1 MFRKF
6 FPLAVGLILGGVRP
20 AQAQVDPYPRSLL
33 QLGYDQSVSGQGPES
48 IYAYYYYNDPEF
60 RRTNVALRLAVAPV
74 YFYGEIGFRRVL
86 PSTDVGI
93 GIRGGAFGDNYYE
106 VRQGE
111 YYKRESFNGSGGG
124 TSLNLYHLV
133 NPGRLIPLHA
143 VVQGGANYAAYDAT
157 RKTEDDFQLPDNGMN
172 TFARAGLRFG
182 GKEPMLYPELAMEL
196 SIWYERAWRF
206 NDGAYG
212 WNGDRQVE
220 STTARYW
227 LYAGLNYA
235 WTNTGHQFTLA
246 VTAGGSDDADRFSA
260 FRLGGVLPLAAE
272 FPLALPGYYY
282 QEISARRFVHMSAAY
297 VLPLSRD
304 HHWQLRLEAASA
316 YVDYLPGFEQP
327 GNWQTGVGPGL
338 SYTSK
343 SEVWRVVLRYGYAVN
358 ALRNGHEGGS
368 SVGLLYQYNF
378 ERRKYRKQMAL

>member
-1 MFRKF
+1 MDIEPCHCTFDLAIAIALHDALLIEVIKGQRLLQSKNMFR
-6 FPLAVGLILGGVRP
+6 LI
-20 AQAQVDPYPRSLL
+20 
-33 QLGYDQSVSGQGPES
+33 
-48 IYAYYYYNDPEF
+48 I
-60 RRTNVALRLAVAPV
+60 T
-74 YFYGEIGFRRVL
+74 
-86 PSTDVGI
+86 
-93 GIRGGAFGDNYYE
+93 YE
-106 VRQGE
+106 CA
-111 YYKRESFNGSGGG
+111 S
-124 TSLNLYHLV
+124 
-133 NPGRLIPLHA
+133 
-143 VVQGGANYAAYDAT
+143 
-157 RKTEDDFQLPDNGMN
+157 
-172 TFARAGLRFG
+172 
-182 GKEPMLYPELAMEL
+182 
-196 SIWYERAWRF
+196 
-206 NDGAYG
+206 
-212 WNGDRQVE
+212 
-220 STTARYW
+220 
-227 LYAGLNYA
+227 
-235 WTNTGHQFTLA
+235 
-246 VTAGGSDDADRFSA
+246 DRFSA